1 MTQRAD
7 RSHEILGAADG
18 LGHEARA
25 AEGDHAALRL
35 WLRMLAVTTE
45 IEDKIRRR
53 LRARFGTTLARF
65 DYMAQLHRAPEG
77 LRMKELSRLLMVTGG
92 NVTGLTDELERE
104 GMVERTGD
112 PADRRAWILKL
123 TRRGRASFEAMA
135 SEHEGWILELFGGLG
150 PRETR
155 QLHQQLG
162 DLRVQ
167 LAKRGGRTRGGRR

>member
-1 MTQRAD
+1 
-7 RSHEILGAADG
+7 
-18 LGHEARA
+18 
-25 AEGDHAALRL
+25 
-35 WLRMLAVTTE
+35 
-45 IEDKIRRR
+45 
-53 LRARFGTTLARF
+53 
-65 DYMAQLHRAPEG
+65 
-77 LRMKELSRLLMVTGG
+77 MV
-92 NVTGLTDELERE
+92 D
-104 GMVERTGD
+104 RTGD

>member
-1 MTQRAD
+1 VTQRAD
-7 RSHEILGAADG
+7 RSLAILGAADG

-25 AEGDHAALRL
+25 AEGEHAALRL

-45 IEDKIRRR
+45 IEDEIRRR

-65 DYMAQLHRAPEG
+65 DYMAQLHRAPGG

-92 NVTGLTDELERE
+92 NVTGLTGELERE
-104 GMVERTGD
+104 GMVERIGD

-123 TRRGRASFEAMA
+123 TRRGCSTFETMA
-135 SEHEGWILELFGGLG
+135 AEHECWILELLGGLG
-150 PRETR
+150 SREIG

-162 DLRVQ
+162 ALRVQ
-167 LAKRGGRTRGGRR
+167 LARRGDGKREGRR